1 MLHLIGRFLDSYLKI
16 CLYYACRVSSDAEL
30 SLDPSV
36 LADARLS
43 EVENSFTSISR
54 DMSSN
59 DAIALGNEASNSRI
73 SHGQSPDDMVQ
84 EIIGKAVG
92 SEFNDVDRSS
102 NDKLMCE
109 DIEDVRSFNSSSP
122 AAEG

>member
-1 MLHLIGRFLDSYLKI
+1 M
-16 CLYYACRVSSDAEL
+16 SSDAEL
-30 SLDPSV
+30 SHGPSV

-43 EVENSFTSISR
+43 EVDTSFTSFSR

-59 DAIALGNEASNSRI
+59 DAVALGNEATDSRI
-73 SHGQSPDDMVQ
+73 SHGQSPADMVQ

-92 SEFNDVDRSS
+92 SESNDVDRSS

-109 DIEDVRSFNSSSP
+109 DFEDDKSFNYSSP